1 MHTDKIFITH
11 IILLNKARR
20 VLHRACMKTFKYTH
34 IYTDS
39 NCVCKNSK
47 RAEVLNAHCWGHAQW

>member
-47 RAEVLNAHCWGHAQW
+47 RAEVLNAHC